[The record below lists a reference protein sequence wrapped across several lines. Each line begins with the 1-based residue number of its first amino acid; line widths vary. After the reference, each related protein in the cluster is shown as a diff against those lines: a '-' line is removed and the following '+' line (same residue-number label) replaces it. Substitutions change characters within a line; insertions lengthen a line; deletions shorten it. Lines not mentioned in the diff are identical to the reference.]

1 MKDQND
7 KRTRELIDPPKRGP
21 GRPKTG
27 EAMTPAERQRA
38 YRERNA
44 GHQAWVRP
52 TRQLERAKQLIEAE
66 LAEMTS
72 GRSDFG
78 RPYHRNRAS
87 GMADMALVLGVLT
100 QDEYA
105 ALNDKIRDA

>member
-1 MKDQND
+1 MKDPND
-7 KRTRELIDPPKRGP
+7 KRTAELIDPPKRGR

-44 GHQAWVRP
+44 GHQAWIRP
-52 TRQLERAKQLIEAE
+52 TRQLERAIELIEAE
-66 LAEMTS
+66 LAELPS
-72 GRSDFG
+72 GRLDFG
-78 RPYHRNRAS
+78 RPYHRNRAA
-87 GMADMALVLGVLT
+87 GMADMALMLGVLT

-105 ALNDKIRDA
+105 SLSDKIRNA